1 MTAGVLYE
9 WNDGTMTDSLIV
21 NAPGIYTVSV
31 SDLNNCIISEETF
44 TVTFGTLSAPAVS
57 IPDPTC
63 IGRDVLLL
71 ASGSSAE
78 YQWFDAPI
86 GGTLLGTGPSLVLP
100 GVQSE
105 VVVYVQAFQVGIDT
119 CISPRTPALVQVIAD
134 NIEFV
139 EIDTAIC
146 EKSLITLPWGEQIE
160 PETNSSFSYTWLNSI
175 TGCDSLTM
183 TVNVSILNALA
194 LSLPSTLTI
203 LFGDSILLEPEISF
217 VPDSLI
223 WEPSEGLSCNRC
235 LQPWAQPMQ
244 STDYTLSVWSVEG
257 CYVTAPIRIEIDR
270 DPRYYIPNVFSPN
283 GDDINDIFTIVANRE
298 VRIVNSLTV
307 YDRWGGV
314 MWEDKD
320 FIADGSRGWDGSS
333 GDALMQPGVYV
344 WRIEIEFQDGSTE
357 MLAGDVTLLR

>member
-1 MTAGVLYE
+1 
-9 WNDGTMTDSLIV
+9 
-21 NAPGIYTVSV
+21 
-31 SDLNNCIISEETF
+31 
-44 TVTFGTLSAPAVS
+44 LSAPAVS

-71 ASGSSAE
+71 ASGSSGE

-217 VPDSLI
+217 VPD
-223 WEPSEGLSCNRC
+223 
-235 LQPWAQPMQ
+235 
-244 STDYTLSVWSVEG
+244 
-257 CYVTAPIRIEIDR
+257 
-270 DPRYYIPNVFSPN
+270 
-283 GDDINDIFTIVANRE
+283 
-298 VRIVNSLTV
+298 
-307 YDRWGGV
+307 
-314 MWEDKD
+314 
-320 FIADGSRGWDGSS
+320 
-333 GDALMQPGVYV
+333 
-344 WRIEIEFQDGSTE
+344 
-357 MLAGDVTLLR
+357 